1 MATATLHF
9 GDIDDSG
16 TATRSVE
23 LPLGFP
29 SGLEGADVT
38 SALLAAG
45 VTAADIRSRTV
56 LHTKNIGATDLAV
69 LVSALYGF
77 TGRWVH
83 VNLDGEM
90 IDLPSVAA
98 HAPALGPRPAE
109 PPQEVIIVSGTSLTD
124 VAPFARRALLAESMG
139 PAELLML
146 LAIVATMR
154 RRGRSERFPLV
165 LTEDGHEV
173 PLEDARRAGSRLRT
187 ETRRAPESP
196 LAQRMEPS
204 PRITRMNKAAE
215 VPVQD
220 VLVRLGSKSDE
231 SGERWHC
238 PRPDRHTNGDQSPSM
253 AITEDNTTQCFRC
266 DPERVDA
273 VRLVADTLGLTGDEA
288 ADWILTK

>member
-16 TATRSVE
+16 TASRSVE
-23 LPLGFP
+23 LDLGLP
-29 SGLEGADVT
+29 SELEGTDVT
-38 SALLAAG
+38 SALSAAG

-56 LHTKNIGATDLAV
+56 LHTKGIGATDLAV
-69 LVSALYGF
+69 MVSALYGF

-90 IDLPSVAA
+90 VDLPSVAA
-98 HAPALGPRPAE
+98 HAPAPGPRPEE
-109 PPQEVIIVSGTSLTD
+109 PPQEVIVSGTSLTD
-124 VAPFARRALLAESMG
+124 VAPFARRALLAESVG
-139 PAELLML
+139 PAGLLML

-165 LTEDGHEV
+165 LTDDGHEV
-173 PLEDARRAGSRLRT
+173 RLEDARRAGSRLRS
-187 ETRRAPESP
+187 ESRRAPESP
-196 LAQRMEPS
+196 LAQCMEPS
-204 PRITRMNKAAE
+204 SRITRMNEAAE
-215 VPVQD
+215 VPIQD
-220 VLVRLGSKSDE
+220 VLIRLGSTSDE

-253 AITEDNTTQCFRC
+253 AITADNTTQCFRC

-273 VRLVADTLGLTGDEA
+273 VRLVADALGLTGDEA
-288 ADWILTK
+288 ADWILTA